1 MGKLESGRSHL
12 SQKLPNKAFCMIT
25 GIMHCK
31 ATQKVT
37 GFSSHFFLF
46 TYGILNDAIAVLIT
60 SSMAGSVADVHLAV
74 NILAVNIRKV
84 VRSSPRSSKSETP
97 E

>member
-37 GFSSHFFLF
+37 GFSSHFFISF
-46 TYGILNDAIAVLIT
+46 T
-60 SSMAGSVADVHLAV
+60 VHYPGDHAE
-74 NILAVNIRKV
+74 RF
-84 VRSSPRSSKSETP
+84 VRQFLT
-97 E
+97 